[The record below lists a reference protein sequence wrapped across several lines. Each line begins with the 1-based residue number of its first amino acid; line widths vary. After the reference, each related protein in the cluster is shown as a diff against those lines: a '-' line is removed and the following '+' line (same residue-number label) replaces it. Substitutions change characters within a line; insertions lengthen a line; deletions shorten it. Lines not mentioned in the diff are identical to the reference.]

1 MSDEFVDMEG
11 YLLSELNDASK
22 VGSDLRLGGGSR
34 GRSGRHVRRSV
45 EVLKFELETGG
56 LK

>member
-45 EVLKFELETGG
+45 EVLKFELENRRA
-56 LK
+56 